1 MQGIMEL
8 GALVCKPKNPDCNNC
23 CLKSFCKFKENKK
36 IILLKRS
43 KKKIKKLNACIYIKN
58 KKILLTRKN
67 NFGPLNGFLNVPI
80 FENYSNNLQVDL
92 NKFFKQKIKYTL
104 LKKIKISISNF
115 ITEINCIK
123 IKNLNKVNDNYIFYT
138 NKQIQKNFKSSF
150 LDKILKRVE
159 GI

>member
-1 MQGIMEL
+1 M
-8 GALVCKPKNPDCNNC
+8 VH
-23 CLKSFCKFKENKK
+23 
-36 IILLKRS
+36 
-43 KKKIKKLNACIYIKN
+43 Y
-58 KKILLTRKN
+58 
-67 NFGPLNGFLNVPI
+67 NGFLNVPI
-80 FENYSNNLQVDL
+80 FENYSDNLQADL
-92 NKFFKQKIKYTL
+92 NKFFKQKIKYML

-123 IKNLNKVNDNYIFYT
+123 IENLNKINDNYIFYT